1 MTNPGSQSRR
11 NAYNTQKMWF
21 IEEFPYRWMY
31 SQDCTQ
37 RNANVFLKRQ
47 LIMIV
52 INNNFLSILAKVQKS
67 VIPTKI
73 LNIHGEFHR
82 RLKMIIV

>member
-1 MTNPGSQSRR
+1 MHNWTPQGMKSLTSVYWRMTNPGSQSRR

-37 RNANVFLKRQ
+37 RNTNVFLKRQ

-52 INNNFLSILAKVQKS
+52 INNNFSEYIS
-67 VIPTKI
+67 
-73 LNIHGEFHR
+73 
-82 RLKMIIV
+82 